1 MLAVQKAAK
10 DMSPYVRKAAAFAI
24 PKIMRLDAR
33 HLEQCT
39 ELISTLLA
47 DNSTMVVGAAAQA
60 FMEVCPDRF
69 DLIHPVF
76 RHMCNLLPDVD
87 EWGQVSIVNLL
98 LRYGRTQFV
107 NPDPLVQ
114 KAIREKHAA
123 ENPNEAPKEK
133 TEFVTVPH
141 NTARASHL
149 AGGNTWCCAPCCSLF
164 AGFCHF
170 ELLLLWDGELR

>member
-1 MLAVQKAAK
+1 MNRIVLAVQKAAK

-69 DLIHPVF
+69 DIIHPVF

-123 ENPNEAPKEK
+123 EHPNEAPKEK
-133 TEFVTVPH
+133 TEFAPCPH
-141 NTARASHL
+141 NTTCATHLEGTACFASFFCPVCFFL
-149 AGGNTWCCAPCCSLF
+149 PLCCF
-164 AGFCHF
+164 AS
-170 ELLLLWDGELR
+170 